1 MLIPR
6 LFENSELIVI
16 NKPPG
21 LPFHSG
27 EGVRNNV
34 VDQLKKELGIENLY
48 PIHRLDRETSGVNA
62 IALTH
67 EAASHFSVLMEES
80 VKDYILI
87 CKGRFRKEHFFIN
100 QPIPEGKVKPGGKM
114 YYHDAKTEF
123 KVAKGFGDYSLVEVR
138 LHTGRRH
145 QIRIHLAGMERPILG
160 DDKYGDFPL
169 NKEIKKKVKGQFL
182 FLHARKLL
190 IPAKQK
196 IEVTAPW
203 PDYFDAFLKLYNVVW
218 KKN

>member
-6 LFENSELIVI
+6 LYETHEIIVI

-34 VDQLKKELGIENLY
+34 VDQLKKELALETLY

-62 IALTH
+62 IALSH
-67 EAASHFSVLMEES
+67 IAASHFAKLMEDS

-87 CKGRFRKEHFFIN
+87 CKGRFRKNHFFVDT
-100 QPIPEGKVKPGGKM
+100 PIAEASHKPGGKPYM
-114 YYHDAKTEF
+114 HVAKTEF
-123 KVAKGFGDYSLVEVR
+123 KVTKGFGDYSLLEAR

-145 QIRIHLAGMERPILG
+145 QIRIHLASLDRPVLG

-182 FLHARKLL
+182 FLHAKKLI
-190 IPAKQK
+190 IPARPK
-196 IEVTAPW
+196 IEITAPW
-203 PDYFDAFLKLYNVVW
+203 PDYFDAFLKIYNI
-218 KKN
+218 KI